1 MSNAVQKDRGLAL
14 GQAAALGL
22 VLWVAA
28 FGLALSF
35 DDAGWRSGLA
45 AGAVTGGLGGLV
57 GMLLIMPALG
67 KPMNAVV
74 QAMSLGFFGRMVLI
88 AAGLFVTI
96 KRLDGEPLGFAF
108 MFFPL
113 FFVFVALEI
122 LVVARHAATAA
133 SGKSQES

>member
-1 MSNAVQKDRGLAL
+1 MSNAGHKERGLAL
-14 GQAAALGL
+14 GQAAGLGL

-28 FGLALSF
+28 FGLAVSIE
-35 DDAGWRSGLA
+35 DAAWRSGLA

-57 GMLLIMPALG
+57 GFLLIMPALG

-96 KRLDGEPLGFAF
+96 KRLEGEPLGFAF

-113 FFVFVALEI
+113 FFVFVALEL

-133 SGKSQES
+133 PVKSQES